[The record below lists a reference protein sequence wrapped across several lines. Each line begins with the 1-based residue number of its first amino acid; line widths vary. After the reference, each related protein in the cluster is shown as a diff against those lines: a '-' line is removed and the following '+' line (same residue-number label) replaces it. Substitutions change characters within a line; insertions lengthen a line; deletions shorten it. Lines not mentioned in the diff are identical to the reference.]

1 MGAFELKP
9 TDTQPVGEPRISG
22 NFTAARFQIA
32 GPVLIAP
39 RRFGDHRG
47 FFLETYA
54 AANFAALGLDDV
66 YVQDNHSL
74 SAQTGTVRG
83 IHFQAP
89 PHAQAKLVRVLKGA
103 IIDAAVDLRRS
114 SPTYGQRV
122 AVELS
127 AGNAYQLYVPAGFG
141 HAFCT
146 IEPDTEV
153 AYKVTDLYAP
163 DCDRNLLWN
172 DPDLGIP
179 WPVAPDQAQLSEKD
193 RKAPQFRDF
202 QSCFE

>member
-1 MGAFELKP
+1 MSALAQTFTDSQPIGASQ
-9 TDTQPVGEPRISG
+9 TAG
-22 NFTAARFQIA
+22 NFTSVRFA
-32 GPVLIAP
+32 VEGPVMIAP

-47 FFLETYA
+47 FFMETYA
-54 AANFAALGLDDV
+54 AGAFAELGLADI

-74 SAQTGTVRG
+74 SALAGTVRG

-103 IIDAAVDLRRS
+103 IIDIAVDLRRS
-114 SPTYGQRV
+114 SATYGQYV

-127 AGNAYQLYVPAGFG
+127 ADNAHQLYVPPGFG
-141 HAFCT
+141 HGFCT
-146 IEPDTEV
+146 TAPDTEV

-163 DCDRNLLWN
+163 ACDRNLLWN
-172 DPDLGIP
+172 DPDLALP
-179 WPVAPDQAQLSEKD
+179 WPVTPEAAQLSEKD
-193 RKAPQFRDF
+193 RKAPLFRDF